1 MCTNATGSGALV
13 IAVGM
18 LLASA
23 APASALEEDFRVDS
37 RVFVGSDKEPKSENS
52 TIFCRGVVYD
62 YLQKPAE
69 TIVFDP
75 QRGRFIL
82 LDPARRFKA
91 EVTTKEVLTL
101 SENLRQWADAQTDA
115 FLKFLGAPKFDQR
128 TDQRTG
134 DLLFESPWVTY
145 RVAARDAESDAVAE
159 QYRQF
164 SDWCAR
170 LNTRLNPG
178 YKLALARLELNEAL
192 FKRRLVPQTI
202 TLTVQSKR
210 GFPFQKTVVR
220 SEHQLVRHLVESDR
234 DRVAQTDQF
243 LAIFSPVA
251 LDDYQKRLEP

>member
-1 MCTNATGSGALV
+1 MCTHAIRSGALV
-13 IAVGM
+13 IAVEM
-18 LLASA
+18 LLGSA
-23 APASALEEDFRVDS
+23 GPVWAMEEDFRIDS
-37 RVFVGSDKEPKSENS
+37 RVFVGSDKEPRSENS
-52 TIFCRGVVYD
+52 TVFCRGVVYD
-62 YLQKPAE
+62 YLEKPAE
-69 TIVFDP
+69 IIVFDP
-75 QRGRFIL
+75 PRGRFIL
-82 LDPARRFKA
+82 LDPARRFKV

-101 SENLRQWADAQTDA
+101 NENLRQWAGTQTDP
-115 FLKFLGAPKFDQR
+115 FLRFLGSPKFDQR
-128 TDQRTG
+128 TDERTG
-134 DLLFESPWVTY
+134 ELVLESPWVSY
-145 RVAARDAESDAVAE
+145 RVAARDAESETIAE

-192 FKRRLVPQTI
+192 YKRRQVPQTI

-251 LDDYQKRLEP
+251 FDDYQKRLEP